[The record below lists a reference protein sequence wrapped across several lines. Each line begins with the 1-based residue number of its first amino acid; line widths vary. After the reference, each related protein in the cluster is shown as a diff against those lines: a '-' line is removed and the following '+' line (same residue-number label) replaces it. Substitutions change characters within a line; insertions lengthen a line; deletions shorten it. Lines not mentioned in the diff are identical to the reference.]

1 MGDASTIKQ
10 GLDPHYAKLSSL
22 LLADEATYHAI
33 LAAIV
38 FSRDGRYEIS
48 IDRESGDG
56 RHDILMK
63 SKFPRYPN
71 IVVEIK
77 KANSE
82 DSEATVDHLAHQ
94 ALEQIHKKDYCRG
107 LKGKTLLYGIAF
119 KAKTATVLLEDTSL

>member
-1 MGDASTIKQ
+1 M
-10 GLDPHYAKLSSL
+10 
-22 LLADEATYHAI
+22 I
-33 LAAIV
+33 LAV
-38 FSRDGRYEIS
+38 MVLGRKGKYTVQ

-82 DSEATVDHLAHQ
+82 DSKTAVDNLAHE
-94 ALEQIHKKDYCRG
+94 ALEQIHGKDYCRG
-107 LKGKTLLYGIAF
+107 LKGRTLLYGIAF
-119 KAKTATVLLEDTSL
+119 KAKTATVLLEETRL